1 MIPSELKLPYG
12 ICYGPHR
19 DGQDP
24 TQNIHPNEMDLNQD
38 VIFLSKLT
46 KRIRVY
52 SSQGILGVIKNLDK
66 NKVKV
71 NLGISLDV
79 NSPTNNDNEVSN
91 AKDILTKYS
100 DLIDCITVGN
110 EVLAQIIWDSHLDL
124 GNVTSVIKNKLDKVK
139 TTQIIPYIDDL
150 KKAVSQS
157 NNKNIRVTTA
167 EPWRLWQDHQDLIDD
182 VDVITAHIHPY
193 WDGQDISHA
202 ADYVLRM
209 YNDVMSLGK
218 IHGKNVIIGETGWP
232 THGARIGNA
241 IPSPDN
247 QKMFLQKFLNIISI
261 PEYYIFEAFDE
272 KWKEMYGLV
281 EGHWGLYDSK
291 GMTKHDLSILS
302 GISSKN
308 NWR

>member
-1 MIPSELKLPYG
+1 MSELKLPYG

-24 TQNIHPNEMDLNQD
+24 TQSIHPNEIEMNQD
-38 VIFLSKLT
+38 VTFLSTLT
-46 KRIRVY
+46 KRIRIY
-52 SSQGILGVIKNLDK
+52 SSQGISDMIKNLDK

-71 NLGISLDV
+71 NLGVSLDV
-79 NSPTNNDNEVSN
+79 NSSTNSDIEISK
-91 AKDILTKYS
+91 AKDILTKYA

-110 EVLAQIIWDSHLDL
+110 EVLAKIIWDSHLDL
-124 GNVTSVIKNKLDKVK
+124 GNVSSLIKNEIDKVK
-139 TTQIIPYIDDL
+139 TTKIIPYIDDL

-157 NNKNIRVTTA
+157 DNKNIRVTTA
-167 EPWRLWQDHQDLIDD
+167 EPWRLWQDHHDLIDI
-182 VDVITAHIHPY
+182 VDVITVHIHPY

-202 ADYVLRM
+202 VDYVLQT
-209 YNDVMSLGK
+209 YNAVASLGK
-218 IHGKNVIIGETGWP
+218 IYGKNVIVGETGWP
-232 THGARIGNA
+232 THGATIGTA
-241 IPSPDN
+241 IPSSGN
-247 QKMFLQKFLNIISI
+247 QKIFLQKFLNTVTI

-291 GMTKHDLSILS
+291 GMTKNDLGILS
-302 GISSKN
+302 ETMSEN